1 MNINGKTVSIVCQ
14 GEEESQTLHDV
25 RVEKIGTAEFIVGT
39 IPKGQ
44 TTNDWLS
51 GAIGMA
57 PLDKIVDIVVFD
69 SKEDY
74 FKRQKTLNKKKKK
87 EPNEAT

>member
-1 MNINGKTVSIVCQ
+1 MKLKGKTVSIVCQ
-14 GEEESQTLHDV
+14 GEEESQTLHNVDI
-25 RVEKIGTAEFIVGT
+25 RKIGGFPFIVGT

-44 TTNDWLS
+44 TTNDWLA

-69 SKEDY
+69 SEDDY
-74 FKRQKTLNKKKKK
+74 ARRQNILKQKKK
-87 EPNEAT
+87 N